1 MPWGGQL
8 VTGFADSQRILTER
22 SWRSLDAAHLDAT
35 QPGWQRHS
43 SLRGVFSSALQTNP
57 PLHTRLRRQP
67 GNPLSARASAT
78 VRARIEELAARTPR
92 TATLGADQVRRDH
105 LNQVIRARSD
115 VRSTADS
122 PDSGDAG
129 SPVRRAG

>member
-67 GNPLSARASAT
+67 GNPLGPRKRHSA
-78 VRARIEELAARTPR
+78 
-92 TATLGADQVRRDH
+92 GADRGTRRPHSAYGD
-105 LNQVIRARSD
+105 IRGGPGEARSPE
-115 VRSTADS
+115 SG
-122 PDSGDAG
+122 DSGTIGCAEH
-129 SPVRRAG
+129 RRFTGFR